1 MTKDEMLE
9 LLGDMD
15 PQYILEGQR
24 LRSGQMHT
32 RNKGSWL
39 RRATAVAAMLAV
51 VTVAGALLSPACR
64 QAGCGPVLRKSKRTS
79 RKTQRLSDII

>member
-24 LRSGQMHT
+24 LRSGKMNTH
-32 RNKGSWL
+32 RGGAWL
-39 RRATAVAAMLAV
+39 RRAAAMAAMLAV
-51 VTVAGALLSPACR
+51 VTVSGVFL
-64 QAGCGPVLRKSKRTS
+64 
-79 RKTQRLSDII
+79 

>member
-24 LRSGQMHT
+24 LRSGQKYCMCRTYVTSISRAQAAIRNAPTKNRPT
-32 RNKGSWL
+32 R
-39 RRATAVAAMLAV
+39 M
-51 VTVAGALLSPACR
+51 VTISV
-64 QAGCGPVLRKSKRTS
+64 
-79 RKTQRLSDII
+79 